1 MKKLSLLLLMT
12 TIGSQAMASSVTMAD
27 AVGSSDKRDYP
38 VKIGTM
44 GRAIISQLKYVDGNP
59 EPQEVLELSGIM
71 TLGNM
76 RKAFADP
83 RGNTFPVNNVSYEY
97 VLYKLGATAL
107 YSFAH
112 YVEGAE
118 GLSAIGEKLRATMTP
133 DMKPIVNF
141 IHPKNE
147 KEAYCIN
154 VNWTGSNC
162 TDVFQDGLQE
172 DEVACFNNKPY
183 LKCQIECKEIVSG
196 RNLDFTE
203 GPCK

>member
-1 MKKLSLLLLMT
+1 MKNLSIVLLMAS
-12 TIGSQAMASSVTMAD
+12 IGSQAMASSVTMSD
-27 AVGSSDKRDYP
+27 SIGSSDKTAYP
-38 VKIGTM
+38 VKSATM
-44 GRAIISQLKYVDGNP
+44 GRAIISQLKYVDGYP
-59 EPQEVLELSGIM
+59 EPQEVISLSGIM
-71 TLGNM
+71 SLGNM
-76 RKAFADP
+76 RQAYSDP
-83 RGNTFPVNNVSYEY
+83 RGNTFPVENVSYEH

-112 YVEGAE
+112 YVEGHVE
-118 GLSAIGEKLRATMTP
+118 LSDISQKLEALIKP
-133 DMKPIVNF
+133 GMKPIVHF

-162 TDVFQDGLQE
+162 PDVFADGLQE